1 MYVPWPCT
9 WQGIKK
15 EFVHIQLYCF
25 NQATYMSI
33 LIQNS
38 LVREKLHAFDV
49 KNSTLSLSC
58 IGVTIFSGT
67 EKHTRGRAE

>member
-1 MYVPWPCT
+1 
-9 WQGIKK
+9 
-15 EFVHIQLYCF
+15 
-25 NQATYMSI
+25 MSI